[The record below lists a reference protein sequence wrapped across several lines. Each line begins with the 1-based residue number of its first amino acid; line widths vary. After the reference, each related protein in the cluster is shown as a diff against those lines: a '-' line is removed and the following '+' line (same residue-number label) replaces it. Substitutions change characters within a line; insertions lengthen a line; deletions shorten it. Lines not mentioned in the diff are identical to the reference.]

1 MRNSIKV
8 TSIALLLSACIML
21 VSFGGQEAE
30 WKGKVEM
37 EEGVKVIQ
45 NPGEPLYGEIKLE
58 LEEDLSIGNENDAH
72 YLFYRVSD
80 IQVDADGNIYVLD
93 SGNHRLQVFDK
104 DGKYLRT
111 IGKRGQGPGEF
122 NTPKCLRL
130 DDETGNIYVVDN
142 MLRKIIIFEKEGK
155 YIDKDIPLVELLNDF
170 YLDSD
175 RCIWGKFSLPGIDI
189 IYLFIKKLNL
199 AGKVEKT
206 FIEIPYPIQKIIIS
220 NTREGNTA
228 FLSAYMVHHGYE
240 DDLFISKIDN
250 HTFIYGHSKKYELVV
265 VDRSGKTLFII
276 RRDESPIRITKK
288 EKDRIKNQKIWNL
301 RKQGH
306 YVPEISIKFPEYMPY
321 FYSIITD
328 NKGRI
333 YVRKNPVSRESNTNH
348 EYDVFN
354 KEGRY
359 IYKIHLNHYPDVIKN
374 GYIYTRITNEETGEE
389 HVKRFSI
396 KNWRLMKQDS

>member
-1 MRNSIKV
+1 MI
-8 TSIALLLSACIML
+8 
-21 VSFGGQEAE
+21 
-30 WKGKVEM
+30 
-37 EEGVKVIQ
+37 
-45 NPGEPLYGEIKLE
+45 
-58 LEEDLSIGNENDAH
+58 
-72 YLFYRVSD
+72 
-80 IQVDADGNIYVLD
+80 
-93 SGNHRLQVFDK
+93 
-104 DGKYLRT
+104 
-111 IGKRGQGPGEF
+111 
-122 NTPKCLRL
+122 
-130 DDETGNIYVVDN
+130 
-142 MLRKIIIFEKEGK
+142 
-155 YIDKDIPLVELLNDF
+155 
-170 YLDSD
+170 SD
-175 RCIWGKFSLPGIDI
+175 RRKS
-189 IYLFIKKLNL
+189 
-199 AGKVEKT
+199 EK
-206 FIEIPYPIQKIIIS
+206 
-220 NTREGNTA
+220 REN
-228 FLSAYMVHHGYE
+228 
-240 DDLFISKIDN
+240 
-250 HTFIYGHSKKYELVV
+250 
-265 VDRSGKTLFII
+265 
-276 RRDESPIRITKK
+276 

>member
-8 TSIALLLSACIML
+8 TSIA
-21 VSFGGQEAE
+21 F
-30 WKGKVEM
+30 
-37 EEGVKVIQ
+37 
-45 NPGEPLYGEIKLE
+45 E
-58 LEEDLSIGNENDAH
+58 LEEELSIGNENDAH

-80 IQVDADGNIYVLD
+80 IHVDTDGNIYVLD
-93 SGNHRLQVFDK
+93 SGNYRLQVFNK
-104 DGKYLRT
+104 NGNYIRT

-155 YIDKDIPLVELLNDF
+155 YIDKDIPLVEILSDF

-175 RCIWGKFSLPGIDI
+175 RCIWGKFIFPGIDSR
-189 IYLFIKKLNL
+189 FIRKVSHT
-199 AGKVEKT
+199 GKVEKT
-206 FIEIPYPIQKIIIS
+206 FTENPYYNNRIKLS
-220 NTREGNTA
+220 YSKVGNTA
-228 FLSAYMVHHGYE
+228 YLGGYFFTHGYE
-240 DDLFISKIDN
+240 YDLFLSQVDN
-250 HTFIYGHSKKYELVV
+250 HTFIYGYSKDYELIA
-265 VDRSGKTLFII
+265 VDKTGETLFMI
-276 RRDESPIRITKK
+276 RKDETPKEITRN
-288 EKDRIKNQKIWNL
+288 EKDRIKNQEIGNI
-301 RKQGH
+301 RKRG
-306 YVPEISIKFPEYMPY
+306 YLVSELPIKFPEYMPY

-359 IYKIHLNHYPDVIKN
+359 IYKIHLNHYPDVINN

-396 KNWRLMKQDS
+396 KNWRLMKRDS